1 MDLSVFNSLINLL
14 DDKDEEVY
22 SVTSN
27 YLIGQGEIIIPKLE
41 EIQKSSFNELVQ
53 IRIEFIV
60 QQIYLSRIKRELGD
74 WVRRGGVNIIEGAV
88 LVAKTK
94 FHQLDSSEI
103 IEQVNLM
110 SRDVWLEVDDNKSVF
125 DKIKVL
131 NQIILDHYGFTGN
144 KSNFIDPYNFFINK
158 SFETKRCSPIIMGI
172 IYIAVAQRL
181 SIPLYGVNLPG
192 NFILAIQN
200 KNEFLNDPSSY
211 IYVNPFN
218 NGRIFKKEEI
228 DKYINQHNL
237 EKLPDFYFPCD
248 NASIIKQLISDLKFI
263 YKKTKDTGNI
273 DCLNVLEEVL

>member
-1 MDLSVFNSLINLL
+1 MNISVFNSLIKLL
-14 DDKDEEVY
+14 DDKDEEVF

-27 YLIGQGEIIIPKLE
+27 YLIGQGEMIIPKLE
-41 EIQKSSFNELVQ
+41 EIQRDSSQELMQ
-53 IRIEFIV
+53 SRIEYVI
-60 QQIYLSRIKRELGD
+60 QQIYLSGIKKELCD

-94 FHQLDSSEI
+94 FHHLDSSKI
-103 IEQVNLM
+103 IEQINLM
-110 SRDVWLEVDDNKSVF
+110 SRDVWLEIDDNKSVF

-131 NQIILDHYGFTGN
+131 NQIIIDQYGFIGN

-158 SFETKRCSPIIMGI
+158 SFETKKCSPIILAI

-200 KNEFLNDPSSY
+200 RNEFVNDPSSF

-228 DKYINQHNL
+228 DKYIQQNNL
-237 EKLPDFYFPCD
+237 EKLPDFYYPCD
-248 NASIIKQLISDLKFI
+248 NATIIKQLIFDLKFI
-263 YKKTKDTGNI
+263 YKKNKDMGNI